1 MNRIVLIIA
10 GLCLL
15 PLFATA
21 QLSQPFPSQKSVLIQ
36 TIGLTEVS
44 ITYFR
49 PKVKEREIWGKLVP
63 IFESTELKKGQ
74 IPWRAGANENTEI
87 SFSTDVMLEGKKLKA
102 GTYGFHVI
110 PTKDKWTIAFSKN
123 HSSWGSYSYNKAED
137 ALRVQVTP
145 IATHHHELLTFDVV
159 DQTTESATI
168 ALSWEK
174 KQIPIHM
181 TVQTHDIVMASMA
194 DQLRSTAGF
203 NWAGW
208 NTAAQYALN
217 NDVKLE
223 QGLTWADNAI
233 ARGANFTTMNTKAGI
248 LNKLDREDEAAKI
261 REKAMEVATNAELNT
276 YGYQLINQGKTD
288 KAIKVFKLN
297 VENNPND
304 PNVWDSL
311 GEGYATRNQDG
322 DKKLAVKAF
331 EKSLSLDP
339 PVNVRA
345 NSMKHLKNL
354 GVKKY
359 MQDVETAKANK

>member
-1 MNRIVLIIA
+1 MNRIVLTIA
-10 GLCLL
+10 CLCLL
-15 PLFATA
+15 PIFTTA
-21 QLSQPFPSQKSVLIQ
+21 QLSQPFPSQKCVLTQ
-36 TIGLTEVS
+36 TVGLTEVS

-63 IFESTELKKGQ
+63 IYESADLKKGQ

-87 SFSTDVMLEGKKLKA
+87 SFSTDVMLEGKKLEA
-102 GTYGFHVI
+102 GTYGFHII
-110 PTKDKWTIAFSKN
+110 PTKGKWTVALSTN

-145 IATHHHELLTFDVV
+145 VTTHHHELLTFDLL
-159 DQTTESATI
+159 DQTKESATI

-174 KQIPIHM
+174 KQIPIQL
-181 TVQTHDIVMASMA
+181 TVKTHDIVMASMKDA
-194 DQLRSTAGF
+194 LRSQAGF

-208 NTAAQYALN
+208 NTAARYALN
-217 NDVKLE
+217 NDVNLE

-233 ARGANFTTMNTKAGI
+233 ARGANFTTMNTKAG
-248 LNKLDREDEAAKI
+248 LLTKLDREEEAAKV
-261 REKAMEVATNAELNT
+261 REKAIAVATNAELNT
-276 YGYQLINQGKTD
+276 YGYQLINQGKKD
-288 KAIKVFKLN
+288 EAIKVFKLN
-297 VENNPND
+297 VEKNPSD

-311 GEGYATRNQDG
+311 GEGYTTRSQDG

-339 PVNVRA
+339 PANVRA
-345 NSMKHLKNL
+345 NSMKHLKNM

-359 MQDVETAKANK
+359 MGDVETAKANK